1 VSYEDFVD
9 EFGQDLAALGNR
21 PNMPNTGSLAQ
32 WIQILQNL
40 GAIGSKVLN
49 SMSVA
54 STLTAI
60 KG

>member
-1 VSYEDFVD
+1 MSLEDEDV
-9 EFGQDLAALGNR
+9 AALGNR

-40 GAIGSKVLN
+40 GAIGSKVIN
-49 SMSVA
+49 SMSGA
-54 STLTAI
+54 TLTAI